1 MTQKATLKKHERLKS
16 KILLDSLFAEG
27 QSLFSYPF
35 KLIYQIQPYP
45 PIAIGASPSP
55 TQERSYN
62 AKHQPWPL
70 LFSVTVPKKKIK
82 SAPNRNL
89 IKRRVRESYRL
100 NKATLQEQLLQDSKV
115 IVSLMFIYI
124 ENEPK
129 DYSVIEKSVIK
140 LIKQLH
146 DKINSNNS

>member
-1 MTQKATLKKHERLKS
+1 MAPKATLKKHERLKS

-27 QSLFSYPF
+27 QTNFAYPLKF
-35 KLIYQIQPYP
+35 IYRIQPYTT
-45 PIAIGASPSP
+45 ALLSP
-55 TQERSYN
+55 TPDPT

-70 LFSVTVPKKKIK
+70 LFSVTVPKKKVK
-82 SAPNRNL
+82 SAPKRNL

-100 NKATLQEQLLQDSKV
+100 TKGDLQSTLITNRKV

-129 DYSVIEKSVIK
+129 DYAVIENAVVK
-140 LIKQLH
+140 LVKQLH
-146 DKINSNNS
+146 KEINKTP

>member
-27 QSLFSYPF
+27 KSLFSYPF
-35 KLIYQIQPYP
+35 KLVYRTQPYP
-45 PIAIGASPSP
+45 PIAIGASHGS
-55 TQERSYN
+55 TLNLDSETK

-70 LFSVTVPKKKIK
+70 LFSVSVPKKKIK
-82 SAPNRNL
+82 TAPKRNL

-100 NKATLQEQLLQDSKV
+100 NKAALQEQLLQDQKV

-129 DYSVIEKSVIK
+129 EYPVIEKAVIK

-146 DKINSNNS
+146 NEINK